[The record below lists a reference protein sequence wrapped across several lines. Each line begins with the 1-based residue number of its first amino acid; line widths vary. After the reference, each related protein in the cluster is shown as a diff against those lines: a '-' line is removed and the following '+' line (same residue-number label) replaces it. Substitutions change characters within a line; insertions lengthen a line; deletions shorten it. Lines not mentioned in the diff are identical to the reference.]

1 MAFDDFDEYEQGEQV
16 RQWIKENGI
25 AIAVGVVLAL
35 VLIFGYRRWKAHEVN
50 TEVQA
55 ASQFAVVQNG
65 VQAGDKSAVAAAT
78 AALGD
83 LQKNYPKTPYA
94 AFASAAVA
102 EYDVGKDNLKSA
114 AQNLQWAVD
123 HSKQPG
129 LKELFSLRLAR
140 VLLAQGEAQSA
151 LTVLGHVAPGD
162 YTAVVDELRG
172 DASLK
177 LGNTDAARTAYQAAL
192 GKLDKDAPGYNVVQM
207 KLDNLAQHATTPS
220 GKQAK

>member
-25 AIAVGVVLAL
+25 AIVVGVVLAL
-35 VLIFGYRRWKAHEVN
+35 VLIFGYRQWKAHGVAH
-50 TEVQA
+50 EVQA
-55 ASQFAVVQNG
+55 ASQFAIVQNG
-65 VQAGDKSAVAAAT
+65 VQANSKDALATAT

-83 LQKNYPKTPYA
+83 LQKHYAKTPYA
-94 AFASAAVA
+94 AFASGAMA
-102 EYDVGKDNLKSA
+102 EYDVGKDNLKAA

-140 VLLAQGEAQSA
+140 VLLAENEAQQA
-151 LTVLGHVAPGD
+151 LTVLGNVAPGD
-162 YTAVVDELRG
+162 YVAVVDELRG

-177 LGNTDAARTAYQAAL
+177 LGNTAAAREAYAAAL
-192 GKLDKDAPGYNVVQM
+192 GKLDKDAPGRNVVQM
-207 KLDNLAQHATTPS
+207 KLDNLAPSAATPS